1 MSALYLKRKRNF
13 QKDRINICE
22 CEAAAA
28 AAETE
33 FTILSL
39 NELFFFY
46 GALVKPV

>member
-1 MSALYLKRKRNF
+1 MSALYFKRKRNF

-28 AAETE
+28 AETE

-39 NELFFFY
+39 DELFFFY